1 MAVERKRKDS
11 SYIRMGHFGW
21 PWLHNDHQ
29 EQDYGSQTSSISG
42 NSFEAPGSWSSS
54 CSSSWSTN
62 GHSISNFDVDIDYLD
77 VEISWDYLIIREQIG
92 QGSCGIAYHASWYGS
107 KRSISHEKASTSKYF
122 TLHGGGNF
130 TSAFMHCQRVSSMA
144 HGMNYLHHH
153 QPPIIHRDL
162 TSSNLLVDKNRTVK
176 VGDFGLSRIKQE
188 TYLNMKTGK
197 GTPQWMAPE
206 VLRNKQAN
214 ENEPQSRPTFQEI
227 LSKLKDLLKNL
238 TNKIHKKGTLEV
250 EELLLR
256 RIQELEHVHAHLKQN
271 MLKLMTSRVPQKS
284 RSKAMSSFNH
294 SNGFGIHGG
303 TVRVRDRVA
312 QMSAFKLTEA

>member
-1 MAVERKRKDS
+1 
-11 SYIRMGHFGW
+11 
-21 PWLHNDHQ
+21 
-29 EQDYGSQTSSISG
+29 
-42 NSFEAPGSWSSS
+42 
-54 CSSSWSTN
+54 SSWSTN

-107 KRSISHEKASTSKYF
+107 DVAVKLFTKLEYPGDIILSFRKEVSLMKRLRHPNI
-122 TLHGGGNF
+122 LL
-130 TSAFMHCQRVSSMA
+130 FMGAA

-227 LSKLKDLLKNL
+227 LKLNYEANGAGGVSYLL

-312 QMSAFKLTEA
+312 QMSAFKLTEAQYFNILETINQQIHIICRIMVVG